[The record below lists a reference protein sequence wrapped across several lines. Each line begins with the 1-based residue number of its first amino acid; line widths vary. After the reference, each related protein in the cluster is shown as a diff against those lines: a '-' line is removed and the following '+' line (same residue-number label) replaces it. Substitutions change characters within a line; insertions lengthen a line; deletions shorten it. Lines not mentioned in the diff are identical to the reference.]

1 MTATEAGT
9 AAGLRVAVGSV
20 KGAPGATTFALAL
33 AACWPAPGAVPR
45 VVLAEAD
52 PAGGDLGGRF
62 GVADV
67 PGLAGL
73 AVAARHDTGPGLWQA
88 YAQRLRVGAEV
99 VVAPASGRQAA
110 AAVAALAELAPRLP
124 SDVDLVWDV
133 GRWYPGSPAWSMA
146 VAADEVLVVCGA
158 SDAAIDHTA
167 AFTAGH
173 PLAARMSV
181 VLVGQTRFREPELAA
196 AFGVPVAVRVPVDR
210 RGAAVLGGSARPRRG
225 WSRIGVAAAARTV
238 ALAMHRRR
246 ATPGV
251 LARTPVPAVLAPTRD
266 GAR

>member
-1 MTATEAGT
+1 M
-9 AAGLRVAVGSV
+9 RVAVGSV
-20 KGAPGATTFALAL
+20 KGAHGATTFALAV
-33 AACWPAPGAVPR
+33 AVCWPTR
-45 VVLAEAD
+45 DVVLVEVD

-62 GVADV
+62 GVPDT

-73 AVAARHDTGPGLWQA
+73 AVAARHDRDPGLWRA
-88 YAQRLRVGAEV
+88 FAQRLRVGAEV

-110 AAVAALAELAPRLP
+110 AAVAALAELAPGLP

-146 VAADEVLVVCGA
+146 VGADAVLVVCGA

-167 AFTAGH
+167 AFTARH

-181 VLVGQTRFREPELAA
+181 VLAGQTRFREPELAT
-196 AFGVPVAVRVPVDR
+196 AFGVPVAVRVPIDR
-210 RGAAVLGGSARPRRG
+210 RGAAVLAGSARPRRG

-238 ALAMHRRR
+238 ALAVHRRR
-246 ATPGV
+246 ATPGAP
-251 LARTPVPAVLAPTRD
+251 ARPPVPPVVPAPARD